1 LPTNAEFGVSVFS
14 AMAATWPAAAM
25 AYVVAPIVASAV
37 SYVVV
42 AVVNTNAELGVGCFL
57 QLLLLG
63 LLLQWLM

>member
-1 LPTNAEFGVSVFS
+1 
-14 AMAATWPAAAM
+14 MAATWPAAAM